1 MPHLNRTCEIEVSTM
16 KFWKR
21 KGMLRKAAVMK
32 KRKVQLEPGISPADA
47 CSRGERHLRRHEYRK
62 AYAYFR
68 RAAGQ
73 GVSKAWG
80 KLAVMYHRGLGCSA
94 DYENARFAIK
104 AARIAARLEEY
115 ETSCHV

>member
-1 MPHLNRTCEIEVSTM
+1 M

-21 KGMLRKAAVMK
+21 KGMIRKAVAVRAK
-32 KRKVQLEPGISPADA
+32 KADLQPVTTPEEDY
-47 CSRGERHLRRHEYRK
+47 RHGERHFRRHEYKR
-62 AYAYFR
+62 AHAYFH

-104 AARIAARLEEY
+104 AARLTARLEEY
-115 ETSCHV
+115 EASRHV

>member
-1 MPHLNRTCEIEVSTM
+1 M
-16 KFWKR
+16 KTWR
-21 KGMLRKAAVMK
+21 RKAMARKAVAIK
-32 KRKVQLEPGISPADA
+32 AKIAILQSVTTPEEDYRH
-47 CSRGERHLRRHEYRK
+47 GERHLRRHEYKR
-62 AYAYFR
+62 ALAYFH

>member
-1 MPHLNRTCEIEVSTM
+1 M
-16 KFWKR
+16 KAWKR
-21 KGMLRKAAVMK
+21 KGMLRKAAAIKAK
-32 KRKVQLEPGISPADA
+32 KTMLQPVTAPEEDYRY
-47 CSRGERHLRRHEYRK
+47 GERHFRRHEYKR
-62 AYAYFR
+62 ALAYFH

-94 DYENARFAIK
+94 DHENARFAIK
-104 AARIAARLEEY
+104 AARVAARLEEY